1 MSTLDINNYEN
12 HRPHSLIHQNL
23 QIVPEVAP
31 EKNSLVIIGRSAGQF
46 DTENYKGLVAITSTS
61 DINRKIL
68 GEKNENDKKDVNDGN
83 DLYYAA
89 KYALAAG
96 GGKAFYVINVE
107 EPAEVEEADPTEKS
121 KKEKENLKT
130 AFKKAFIPL
139 KTTDRTLF
147 VVGLTYD
154 TTILQ
159 ELSSICLTL
168 SSAENQKWKRLYVGP
183 YANGID
189 GKIGE
194 ETVNDIANNL
204 KLFTDA
210 VATSKEAKARTNFI
224 WSAGSE
230 VLKNDNG
237 EVKSEEL
244 DGMYNAVIYA
254 AQRASQLPQ
263 QGMSRKEVAAISS
276 IPKCYLKFDKEALN
290 QIAVEGITILAQD
303 DEDSEVYVRH
313 QLTNDLSRG
322 IMYYEDSV
330 GVNVDVICYGIKEI
344 VKPYIGQ
351 RNNNQA
357 TLIEIRNRVT
367 DYLLG
372 LTNTGVSLEER
383 RIGPQISRVDLN
395 SIIVQLDKDLKDR
408 VIISFDIEIPL
419 PLNTVVVHVN
429 AFADL
434 SDATSV

>member
-1 MSTLDINNYEN
+1 MSTLDINQYEN

-23 QIVPEVAP
+23 QVVPEVAP
-31 EKNSLVIIGRSAGQF
+31 EKNSLVIIGPSAGQF
-46 DTENYKGLVAITSTS
+46 DTANYKGLTAITSTS
-61 DINRKIL
+61 DIDKKIL
-68 GEKNENDKKDVNDGN
+68 GKDSNEPVDVEEKNY
-83 DLYYAA
+83 LYEAA
-89 KYALAAG
+89 QYALGAG

-107 EPAEVEEADPTEKS
+107 DPAEKADWQ
-121 KKEKENLKT
+121 
-130 AFKKAFIPL
+130 KAFIPL

-147 VVGLTYD
+147 VVALTYD
-154 TTILQ
+154 TEILN
-159 ELSSICLTL
+159 ELSKVCNDL
-168 SSAENQKWKRLYVGP
+168 SSAENQKWKRLYIGP
-183 YANGID
+183 HANGTS
-189 GKIGE
+189 GE
-194 ETVNDIANNL
+194 ISTETVDVIATNL
-204 KLFTDA
+204 SNFTSAIVESED
-210 VATSKEAKARTNFI
+210 AKARTNFI
-224 WSAGSE
+224 WSAGSYVFKTE
-230 VLKNDNG
+230 NG
-237 EVKSEEL
+237 ELKEKYLE
-244 DGMYNAVIYA
+244 GMYNAVLYA
-254 AQRASQLPQ
+254 AQRAAQLPQ
-263 QGMSRKEVAAISS
+263 QGMSRKTIPSISK
-276 IPKCYLKFDKEALN
+276 IPNCYLLFDKEGLN
-290 QIAVEGITILAQD
+290 QIAVKGITILAQD

-313 QLTNDLSRG
+313 QLTNDLSHG

-330 GVNVDVICYGIKEI
+330 GVNVDVICYGIKDI

-383 RIGPQISRVDLN
+383 RIGPQISRVDLD

-434 SDATSV
+434 SDTASV

>member
-1 MSTLDINNYEN
+1 MSTLDIKQYEN

-23 QIVPEVAP
+23 QVVPEVSP
-31 EKNSLVIIGRSAGQF
+31 DKNSLVIIGPSAGQF
-46 DTENYKGLVAITSTS
+46 DTANYKGLTAITSTS
-61 DINRKIL
+61 DIDKKIL
-68 GEKNENDKKDVNDGN
+68 GKDSNEPVEVEENNY
-83 DLYYAA
+83 LYEAA
-89 KYALAAG
+89 QYALGAG

-107 EPAEVEEADPTEKS
+107 DPAEKADWQ
-121 KKEKENLKT
+121 
-130 AFKKAFIPL
+130 KAFIPL

-147 VVGLTYD
+147 VVALTYD
-154 TTILQ
+154 TEILK
-159 ELSSICLTL
+159 ELSKVCNNL
-168 SSAENQKWKRLYVGP
+168 SSAENQKWKRLYIGP
-183 YANGID
+183 HANGTS
-189 GKIGE
+189 GE
-194 ETVNDIANNL
+194 ISTETVAVIATNL
-204 KLFTDA
+204 SNFTSAIVESED
-210 VATSKEAKARTNFI
+210 AKARTNFI
-224 WSAGSE
+224 WSAGSYVFKTE
-230 VLKNDNG
+230 NG
-237 EVKSEEL
+237 ELKEKYL
-244 DGMYNAVIYA
+244 DGMYNAVLYA
-254 AQRASQLPQ
+254 AQRAAQLPQ
-263 QGMSRKEVAAISS
+263 QGMSRKTIPSISK
-276 IPKCYLKFDKEALN
+276 IPNCYLLFDKESLN
-290 QIAVEGITILAQD
+290 EIAIKGITILAQD

-313 QLTNDLSRG
+313 QLTNDLSHG

-330 GVNVDVICYGIKEI
+330 GVNVDVICYGIKDI

-383 RIGPQISRVDLN
+383 RIGPQISRVDLD

-434 SDATSV
+434 SDAASV

>member
-1 MSTLDINNYEN
+1 MSTLDINQYEN
-12 HRPHSLIHQNL
+12 HRPHSLIYQNL

-31 EKNSLVIIGRSAGQF
+31 EKNSLVIIGPSAGQF
-46 DTENYKGLVAITSTS
+46 DTANYKGLTAITSTS
-61 DINRKIL
+61 DIDKKIL
-68 GEKNENDKKDVNDGN
+68 GKYSNEPVDVKENN
-83 DLYYAA
+83 YLYEAA
-89 KYALAAG
+89 QYALGAG

-107 EPAEVEEADPTEKS
+107 DPAEKA
-121 KKEKENLKT
+121 NWQ
-130 AFKKAFIPL
+130 KAFIPL

-147 VVGLTYD
+147 VVALTYD
-154 TTILQ
+154 TEILK
-159 ELSSICLTL
+159 ELSKVCNDL
-168 SSAENQKWKRLYVGP
+168 SSAENQKWKRLYIGP
-183 YANGID
+183 HANGNS
-189 GKIGE
+189 GE
-194 ETVNDIANNL
+194 ISTETVDVIATNL
-204 KLFTDA
+204 SNFTSA
-210 VATSKEAKARTNFI
+210 IVESEGAKARTNFI
-224 WSAGSE
+224 WSAGSYVFKTE
-230 VLKNDNG
+230 NG
-237 EVKSEEL
+237 ELTEKYLE
-244 DGMYNAVIYA
+244 GMYNAVLYA
-254 AQRASQLPQ
+254 AQRAAQLPQ
-263 QGMSRKEVAAISS
+263 QGMSRKTIPAISK
-276 IPKCYLKFDKEALN
+276 IPNCYLLFDKESLN
-290 QIAVEGITILAQD
+290 EIAIKGITILAQD

-313 QLTNDLSRG
+313 QLTNDLSHG

-330 GVNVDVICYGIKEI
+330 GVNVDVICYGIKDI

-383 RIGPQISRVDLN
+383 RIGPQISRVDLD

-434 SDATSV
+434 SDTASV